1 MVKGIQISGAPT
13 IYKDANKSGKVG
25 YKSGK

>member
-13 IYKDANKSGKVG
+13 IYKDANKSGKAG
-25 YKSGK
+25 YKPEK